1 MQRCRQMSDIA
12 REGVKFQSESSAGK
26 EYHAFAFRLDEMDF
40 CPCIA
45 FVMARNKEAKRLGLK
60 DKGISAAGLASDCK
74 HLKEIRRVTCQWTQR
89 DEGEY
94 RWDGTCPK
102 CGGPLVEEGRPMIP
116 DGAGTDHVDD
126 LKTLLAELKGAP
138 EPGEV
143 VAEVVAPPSAD
154 VAEIN
159 ARSAMQVRDDLPA
172 DPRDWIEAVIE
183 EKGSIPTGDEWVA
196 LRERFAPVY
205 GKRKIDAAYKA
216 AGTAAALARMDHV
229 LDPEEQHVQTEHLI
243 EIGRRLA
250 VASDVEAVAAAEPI
264 VPVRD
269 PEKYRCLGCNAEYD
283 TEADMQDCEYSH
295 TTDEGRLVPWSTV
308 EHCVS
313 ETLDAVND
321 VLLDV
326 LAPTLVA
333 DIMSRVE
340 QRVHPTAEHD
350 TSTDVEAGPEA
361 AARRLATKIAQ

>member
-159 ARSAMQVRDDLPA
+159 AA
-172 DPRDWIEAVIE
+172 D
-183 EKGSIPTGDEWVA
+183 
-196 LRERFAPVY
+196 
-205 GKRKIDAAYKA
+205 KA
-216 AGTAAALARMDHV
+216 AGTADAALARMDHV